1 MPPAKHPRRIR
12 VERGVYRQPNGN
24 YAVCARRAG
33 RLHFRTCGRD
43 LTAARRDRQE
53 LIEALAAGRVPAS
66 PRLRFDT
73 VAGWWL
79 ARFEAKV
86 AAGDRHPRT
95 LEAYRYHLEHNLLP
109 HLASRRVAALGV
121 EDVAALITELRADG
135 RSAKSTA
142 NALGTLQSI
151 LRFARRRGWVLA
163 DPVELL
169 EPEERPRHP
178 RRRQRVLGRPEIER
192 LLDACPP
199 PGRLLVATALYS
211 GLRIS
216 ELLGLIWEDI
226 DFAAGLIR
234 VRAQLSRA
242 HRGEPARRVAPKTP
256 ASVREVP
263 LVEQLSHRLAVHKQA
278 SPFAAPGDWVFATS
292 RGTPYGHRNVARR
305 VLTRAADAAQ
315 LNGDGWPPLRFHD
328 LRHTFASHLVV
339 DLGLDVAQ
347 VSRILG
353 HARITITLD
362 VYTHL
367 FDDARHTGEI
377 RRRMAASQ
385 FASLLDA
392 DTGEAPVS
400 MLTHPTRDA

>member
-1 MPPAKHPRRIR
+1 MPPVKSPRRTR
-12 VERGVYRQPNGN
+12 VERGIYRQPNGN
-24 YAVCARRAG
+24 YAVCARHAG
-33 RLHFRTCGRD
+33 RLHFRTVGCD
-43 LTAARRDRQE
+43 LPAARRARAE
-53 LIEALAAGRVPAS
+53 LLTALAAGRLPAS

-73 VAGWWL
+73 VANWWL
-79 ARFEAKV
+79 ERFEAKV

-95 LEAYRYHLEHNLLP
+95 LEAHRYHLDHNLLP
-109 HLASRRVAALGV
+109 RLASRRIAALGV
-121 EDVAALITELRADG
+121 DDVAALITELRSDG

-142 NALGTLQSI
+142 NALGTLQGI
-151 LRFARRRGWVLA
+151 LRFARRRGWVLT

-169 EPEERPRHP
+169 EPDERPRHP

-199 PGRLLVATALYS
+199 PGRLLVTTALYS

-216 ELLGLIWEDI
+216 ELLGLIWKDV

-242 HRGEPARRVAPKTP
+242 HCGEPARRVAPKTP
-256 ASVREVP
+256 ASLREVP
-263 LVEQLSHRLAVHKQA
+263 LVEQLSHQLTAHKQA

-292 RGTPYGHRNVARR
+292 HGTPYGHRNVARR

-315 LNGDGWPPLRFHD
+315 LNDDGWPPLRFHD
-328 LRHTFASHLVV
+328 LRHTFASHLIV

-362 VYTHL
+362 TYTHL
-367 FDDARHTGEI
+367 FDDARHLRDI
-377 RRRMAASQ
+377 RTRMARSS
-385 FASLLDA
+385 FAGLLEGGGDEHR
-392 DTGEAPVS
+392 GR
-400 MLTHPTRDA
+400 LLHLR

>member
-1 MPPAKHPRRIR
+1 MRNWSQRW
-12 VERGVYRQPNGN
+12 G
-24 YAVCARRAG
+24 
-33 RLHFRTCGRD
+33 
-43 LTAARRDRQE
+43 
-53 LIEALAAGRVPAS
+53 AGRVPAS

-73 VAGWWL
+73 VADWWL
-79 ARFEAKV
+79 ERFEAKV
-86 AAGDRHPRT
+86 AAGERHPRT
-95 LEAYRYHLEHNLLP
+95 LEAHRYHLKHNLLP
-109 HLASRRVAALGV
+109 HLASRRIAALGV
-121 EDVAALITELRADG
+121 EDVAALITELRDAG

-178 RRRQRVLGRPEIER
+178 RRRQRVLGWPEIER

-199 PGRLLVATALYS
+199 RGRLLVTTALYS

-216 ELLGLIWEDI
+216 ELLGLIWEDV

-256 ASVREVP
+256 ASLREVP
-263 LVEQLSHRLAVHKQA
+263 LVEQLSHQLVAHRQA

-292 RGTPYGHRNVARR
+292 RGTPQGHRNVARR
-305 VLTRAADAAQ
+305 VLTRAADTAQ

-328 LRHTFASHLVV
+328 LRHTFASHLIV

-367 FDDARHTGEI
+367 FDGARHAREI
-377 RRRMAASQ
+377 RERMAVSR
-385 FASLLDA
+385 FASLLDLDLDRPS
-392 DTGEAPVS
+392 DTVVPLRA
-400 MLTHPTRDA
+400 R

>member
-1 MPPAKHPRRIR
+1 M
-12 VERGVYRQPNGN
+12 
-24 YAVCARRAG
+24 
-33 RLHFRTCGRD
+33 
-43 LTAARRDRQE
+43 
-53 LIEALAAGRVPAS
+53 
-66 PRLRFDT
+66 
-73 VAGWWL
+73 
-79 ARFEAKV
+79 
-86 AAGDRHPRT
+86 
-95 LEAYRYHLEHNLLP
+95 
-109 HLASRRVAALGV
+109 
-121 EDVAALITELRADG
+121 
-135 RSAKSTA
+135 
-142 NALGTLQSI
+142 
-151 LRFARRRGWVLA
+151 
-163 DPVELL
+163 ELL

-199 PGRLLVATALYS
+199 QGQLLVITALYS

-216 ELLGLIWEDI
+216 ELLGLIWEDV

-256 ASVREVP
+256 AAVREVP
-263 LVEQLSHRLAVHKQA
+263 LVEQLSRQLSAHKQA

-292 RGTPYGHRNVARR
+292 RGTPYGQRNVARR
-305 VLTRAADAAQ
+305 VLTRAAEAAR
-315 LNGDGWPPLRFHD
+315 LNDDGWPPLRFHD
-328 LRHTFASHLVV
+328 LRHTFASHLIV

-367 FDDARHTGEI
+367 FDDARHAREI
-377 RRRMAASQ
+377 RRRMEASQ

-392 DTGEAPVS
+392 DTGDAPVE
-400 MLTHPTRDA
+400 MLAHRQEMATGSG